1 MGTCIISC
9 GLRKLWLW
17 EPKSVSEY
25 KLELLH
31 IFPGISELPHPH
43 LIRLFIEVVV
53 LVFPG
58 NRLTRLLQCEHE
70 GHSWNLPN
78 LPCGLGNLW
87 FWVLKVY
94 EKMGW
99 RLHHVGRSQ
108 GHIIH
113 RKWTWLQIPMKGI
126 EAFELDFSYQSRRRY
141 TTNNDKRVSYIISGH
156 ACTIFE
162 HCLY

>member
-1 MGTCIISC
+1 M
-9 GLRKLWLW
+9 RA
-17 EPKSVSEY
+17 KSVSEY

-53 LVFPG
+53 LVFPWVVYMS
-58 NRLTRLLQCEHE
+58 LVIDW
-70 GHSWNLPN
+70 HSFCSVNMKATHGNLPN

-87 FWVLKVY
+87 FWVLKVF
-94 EKMGW
+94 EKMGL
-99 RLHHVGRSQ
+99 RLHHVGRFQ
-108 GHIIH
+108 GHIIRH
-113 RKWTWLQIPMKGI
+113 KWTWLQIPMKGI
-126 EAFELDFSYQSRRRY
+126 EAFELDFSYQSRWRY